1 MHSKPT
7 ASPLRVHV
15 VNSVLVN
22 NRCSRNRVK
31 HTNTCAGTQQ
41 SFNSKAGGTRRGKKK
56 KKKKKVHSIRC
67 HERKEGE

>member
-1 MHSKPT
+1 MLLMHSKPT

-31 HTNTCAGTQQ
+31 HTNTVRVHTK
-41 SFNSKAGGTRRGKKK
+41 SRRYKNS
-56 KKKKKVHSIRC
+56 
-67 HERKEGE
+67 